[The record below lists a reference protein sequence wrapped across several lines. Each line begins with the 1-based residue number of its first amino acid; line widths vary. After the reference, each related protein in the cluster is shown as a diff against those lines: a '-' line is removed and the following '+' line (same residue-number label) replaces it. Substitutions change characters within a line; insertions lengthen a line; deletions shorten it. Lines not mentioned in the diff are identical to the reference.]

1 MDVDANKLA
10 DEKIPTGKRLGFAF
24 NMVVFQN
31 TPQQFGYSTTSNN
44 IFYFDEKR
52 NSVLELTR
60 KNLLQIYK
68 GQDKNLSRKID
79 YQLSMEL
86 REGVISPVAVSL
98 VKNLFNPIMTSKDKY
113 PILEFRKLVMPGL
126 DKTGYA
132 VINKILTSITGPVT
146 FADSIEEYLRR
157 NIHVTLEIF
166 HSLTIKMP
174 FQNDRDLSW
183 ITDRN
188 QKIKLFQLKR
198 ATRIIGLAYLKYKEK
213 LKHNKLS
220 KVLIYDITA
229 HKKTILSNELK
240 IVSRFEEINVNDIP
254 EVEFQPTLAPKHLS

>member
-1 MDVDANKLA
+1 
-10 DEKIPTGKRLGFAF
+10 
-24 NMVVFQN
+24 
-31 TPQQFGYSTTSNN
+31 
-44 IFYFDEKR
+44 
-52 NSVLELTR
+52 
-60 KNLLQIYK
+60 
-68 GQDKNLSRKID
+68 
-79 YQLSMEL
+79 
-86 REGVISPVAVSL
+86 
-98 VKNLFNPIMTSKDKY
+98 
-113 PILEFRKLVMPGL
+113 MPGL

-146 FADSIEEYLRR
+146 FADSIEEYLRT
-157 NIHVTLEIF
+157 NIHVPLEIF
-166 HSLTIKMP
+166 HSLTITMP